1 MAKYRPI
8 SPEQAWR
15 STRSTGLDPFER
27 YVELYLLSSPFSNSI
42 GCFRFVLRI
51 AAAEIG
57 MSNEDLLSTLSR
69 LEQKKIVLVRGDFVL
84 IRTWFFHNFWESTFV
99 GNVAKAA
106 SREAAELP
114 PTIHSQWTA
123 ACVEA
128 GVPADVV
135 SKFGTKPLQSP
146 SEQANK
152 GLHNN
157 NQTEREHDEN
167 TTTTPDASTPWGR
180 SGGDPISLELLPIGE
195 PHRRVIESSLVGID
209 SINAQAIADEVCGAL
224 VAADKGQRKPIHGL
238 HGWIPALVE
247 SFKSGALVP
256 QWGPKVAQER
266 ARKRISA
273 ARARSAGEEIEQEA
287 ERQKQA
293 RCSATVLLQSLSETD
308 LHDFI
313 RDIERQVTFTR
324 QLPAIRD
331 SILRREVPPGLGG
344 SIVVSA
350 SRTWSAQSGGRL

>member
-27 YVELYLLSSPFSNSI
+27 YVELYLLSSPFSNAI

-57 MSNEDLLSTLSR
+57 MSCEDLLATISR
-69 LEQKKIVLVRGDFVL
+69 LEQKGIVLVQGDFVL
-84 IRTWFFHNFWESTFV
+84 VRTWFFHNFWDSTFV

-114 PTIHSQWTA
+114 PAIHSQWTV

-128 GVPADVV
+128 GVPADVI
-135 SKFGTKPLQSP
+135 SKFSGKPLQSP
-146 SEQANK
+146 LEQTNR
-152 GLHNN
+152 GLSNN
-157 NQTEREHDEN
+157 NRTEPQPDEN
-167 TTTTPDASTPWGR
+167 KTTTITSPLC
-180 SGGDPISLELLPIGE
+180 SGGENSFSLVLLPIGE
-195 PHRRVIESSLVGID
+195 PHRRIIESSLVGID
-209 SINAQAIADEVCGAL
+209 SADAQAIADEVCGAL
-224 VAADKGQRKPIHGL
+224 EAADKGRRKPILGL

-247 SFKSGALVP
+247 SFKSGSFVP

-266 ARKRISA
+266 ERTLTNAEKE
-273 ARARSAGEEIEQEA
+273 RSARVEVAQEE

-293 RCSATVLLQSLSETD
+293 RCSATALLQSLSETD
-308 LHDFI
+308 LHEFI
-313 RDIERQVTFTR
+313 RAIEPQVKLPKL
-324 QLPAIRD
+324 LPAIRD
-331 SILRREVPPGLGG
+331 SILRREVPQGLGG

-350 SRTWSAQSGGRL
+350 SRTWSVQPGARP